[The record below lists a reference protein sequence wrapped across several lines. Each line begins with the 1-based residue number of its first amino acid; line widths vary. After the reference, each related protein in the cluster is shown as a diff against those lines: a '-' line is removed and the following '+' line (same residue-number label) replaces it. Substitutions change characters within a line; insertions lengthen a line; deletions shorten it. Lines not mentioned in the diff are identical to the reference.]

1 MSASISN
8 PAAVDR
14 QRLPFSEWL
23 TLRRHPL
30 PEYRDSLDALPPSL
44 AEMAR
49 AALLPSDE
57 VQGALFVPA
66 EYHARKMVRWEY
78 VPERGL
84 VFLQDG
90 LLQLSA
96 ESSERAGAHR
106 AARRGRAPLR
116 AFEHLALVWP
126 ARDQG

>member
-66 EYHARKMVRWEY
+66 EYHVR
-78 VPERGL
+78 
-84 VFLQDG
+84 QDG
-90 LLQLSA
+90 ALGVCT
-96 ESSERAGAHR
+96 RARPCVPPGR
-106 AARRGRAPLR
+106 PPAALGRV
-116 AFEHLALVWP
+116 F
-126 ARDQG
+126 